1 MGKPHGVTVERF
13 TLPPGPDAGALARQR
28 ARQAADRRLPREAAD
43 TLHLLVDELVS
54 NAAATSDAADPL
66 EIVLEFREESVA
78 VEVVAAGE
86 AYGLPADPE
95 STRRGA
101 GLGLHLVE
109 GRADRWGVTC
119 DGRTR
124 VWFELSCAA

>member
-1 MGKPHGVTVERF
+1 MTVERF
-13 TLPPGPDAGALARQR
+13 TLPASPDAGALARRR
-28 ARQAADRRLPREAAD
+28 AREAADRRLPREAAE

-54 NAAATSDAADPL
+54 HAVEKSEDPDPL
-66 EIVLEFREESVA
+66 EIVLEFRDETVA
-78 VEVVAAGE
+78 VEVVAAGD
-86 AYGLPADPE
+86 AYGRPADPV
-95 STRRGA
+95 TARRGA

-124 VWFELSCAA
+124 VWFELSCAT